1 MKNLIIKEVIFNGA
15 TLVGILKDG
24 KIHTPLKKFWE
35 FLGIDFEG
43 QRQRIRRDETLIQGA
58 CKIQVPSEGGIQ
70 ETLTLEIS
78 FLPLWLTGIKS
89 QQCKEEVRKNL
100 IKFKLEAK
108 DVLSEAFFGK
118 REKEIPL
125 LPEDKEKPD
134 WVYERITEDVEKAK
148 GLEDQIEKLLN
159 ELYPLFDE
167 IAGVANLK
175 KKTIGYNFFNFKSD
189 DEEKKG
195 KTEIEIEKK
204 HLKEI
209 EKLGLNKDEVV
220 EKAIEVIRENNLFI
234 EK

>member
-1 MKNLIIKEVIFNGA
+1 M
-15 TLVGILKDG
+15 
-24 KIHTPLKKFWE
+24 
-35 FLGIDFEG
+35 
-43 QRQRIRRDETLIQGA
+43 
-58 CKIQVPSEGGIQ
+58 
-70 ETLTLEIS
+70 
-78 FLPLWLTGIKS
+78 
-89 QQCKEEVRKNL
+89 
-100 IKFKLEAK
+100 
-108 DVLSEAFFGK
+108 
-118 REKEIPL
+118 
-125 LPEDKEKPD
+125 
-134 WVYERITEDVEKAK
+134 EKAK